1 MSLKPTVS
9 MAILYREGKFLMQL
23 RDDVPGILYPGHWGL
38 FGGHLESDETPED
51 GLVREVQEEI
61 NYLVSQPQKFRCY
74 ADNRAV
80 RYIFYAPLTVETQ
93 SLQQMEGWD
102 LDLVPPQ
109 DIIKGT
115 YYSDKAKEE
124 RPLGDIHQRI
134 LLDFI
139 ESGLVDS
146 RY

>member
-1 MSLKPTVS
+1 MNLTPPLVA
-9 MAILYREGKFLMQL
+9 MAILYQEGKFLMQL

-38 FGGHLESDETPED
+38 FGGHLEGEETPEA

-74 ADNRAV
+74 VDSRAV
-80 RYIFYAPLTVETQ
+80 RYIFYASLTVEIQ
-93 SLQQMEGWD
+93 ALEQMEGWD

-109 DIIKGT
+109 AIMSGV
-115 YYSDKAKEE
+115 YYSDKAQEE

-139 ESGLVDS
+139 ASGLVGG
-146 RY
+146 

>member
-80 RYIFYAPLTVETQ
+80 RYIFYAPLIVETQ

-139 ESGLVDS
+139 ESRLVVL
-146 RY
+146 